1 MEGVAITTIQSRD
14 WKGAI
19 RFSTYLGVLLQVPAS
34 ICHIHARP
42 LNPLR
47 YSELLESKS
56 SQKDP
61 SQWDT
66 AFQAASVHSH
76 WQHTMGSALSYQN
89 IYVCMQDTGTPP
101 TQREVMRKFGPR
113 ATGYVNWQYKGGGVW
128 ESGRQKEICYEW
140 FGLAMVGCFHISCI
154 VVQTVKHLK
163 GQWSHQL
170 AQNMLSET
178 IIFNKYRQIHQGPG
192 PRAETVHHE

>member
-1 MEGVAITTIQSRD
+1 MTVQWREWLQPLSNQGIEEAQ
-14 WKGAI
+14 
-19 RFSTYLGVLLQVPAS
+19 LGFPPIWVYCYKCLPVYVISMRVPSILLR
-34 ICHIHARP
+34 H
-42 LNPLR
+42 
-47 YSELLESKS
+47 SELLESKS

-76 WQHTMGSALSYQN
+76 SQHTMGSALSYQN

-128 ESGRQKEICYEW
+128 ESGRQKEICYE
-140 FGLAMVGCFHISCI
+140 
-154 VVQTVKHLK
+154 
-163 GQWSHQL
+163 
-170 AQNMLSET
+170 
-178 IIFNKYRQIHQGPG
+178 
-192 PRAETVHHE
+192 